1 MTGSA
6 SWNDVYPRLLAEA
19 RRDPGFRTLI
29 RAAAARVLALKRSLS
44 AAGAERP

>member
-19 RRDPGFRTLI
+19 RRAPRFRALI
-29 RAAAARVLALKRSLS
+29 RAAAARVIALRLS